1 MSCDLHIHSTC
12 SDGAVPIERLASI
25 AARTG
30 LHAIALSDHDTL
42 LSAQYAYAHTGQDGV
57 ELIPAVE
64 LTGYDF
70 ERQHRVHLLCYYPDV
85 DCPALREHCAIMK
98 ERRNACALQSAKEL
112 EQLYPQFTTDLAWET
127 TKASGV
133 LFKSGLMQALELLGL
148 TDGSIYGETYHKLFG
163 WNPRG
168 IVLHSPEYLPVRQ
181 VLATAKASG
190 GAVVFAHPTVY
201 KSMPLLRELAAEG
214 AVDGIEVYHPSN
226 SPEDSAECLALC
238 KQYGLDPVQDGVI
251 IGHAE
256 GHRRGVASN
265 HADPELLWQQYRT
278 GCTMDGFRRD
288 VAEAMAKEDRE
299 EVPDMP
305 RYDSV
310 AEMPQWARADA
321 QRLIDRGALQGNTDG
336 KLDVSEDMLRTMIV
350 CQRMVDEQK
359 ET

>member
-163 WNPRG
+163 WNPGASCCTRRSICRCG
-168 IVLHSPEYLPVRQ
+168 RCWLPLKPAAARWCLPTPRCTKVCPCCGSWRQ
-181 VLATAKASG
+181 RAQWTA
-190 GAVVFAHPTVY
+190 
-201 KSMPLLRELAAEG
+201 
-214 AVDGIEVYHPSN
+214 
-226 SPEDSAECLALC
+226 
-238 KQYGLDPVQDGVI
+238 
-251 IGHAE
+251 
-256 GHRRGVASN
+256 
-265 HADPELLWQQYRT
+265 
-278 GCTMDGFRRD
+278 
-288 VAEAMAKEDRE
+288 
-299 EVPDMP
+299 
-305 RYDSV
+305 
-310 AEMPQWARADA
+310 
-321 QRLIDRGALQGNTDG
+321 
-336 KLDVSEDMLRTMIV
+336 
-350 CQRMVDEQK
+350 
-359 ET
+359 